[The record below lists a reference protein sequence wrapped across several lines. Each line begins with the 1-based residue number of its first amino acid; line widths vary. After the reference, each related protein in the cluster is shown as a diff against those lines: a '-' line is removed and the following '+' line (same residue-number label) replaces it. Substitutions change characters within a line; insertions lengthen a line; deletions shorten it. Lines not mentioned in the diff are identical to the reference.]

1 LAHLICPKHDEII
14 AVKAITTCYDVAHM
28 KGVLLST
35 AVWCASIPVALAA
48 FLFLSPTLLGAG
60 SATLTIIVGAIV
72 SRLVWNRY
80 TDRETKRRELED
92 RVRNWFP

>member
-1 LAHLICPKHDEII
+1 MDNKAPRKLILAHLICPKHDEII

-48 FLFLSPTLLGAG
+48 FLFPSPTLLAAG
-60 SATLTIIVGAIV
+60 STDDDRWRDSLPA
-72 SRLVWNRY
+72 RL
-80 TDRETKRRELED
+80 EQIH
-92 RVRNWFP
+92 

>member
-1 LAHLICPKHDEII
+1 
-14 AVKAITTCYDVAHM
+14 M
-28 KGVLLST
+28 KGALLST

-48 FLFLSPTLLGAG
+48 FLFLSPTLLAAG
-60 SATLTIIVGAIV
+60 SAALTMIVGAIV